1 MFLIKEQ
8 IQWNTYAQIALTEI
22 RAVTLYENMEIHRS
36 HA

>member
-8 IQWNTYAQIALTEI
+8 IQQNAYAETALTEI
-22 RAVTLYENMEIHRS
+22 SAVTLYENMEIHRS